1 MNYLLDT
8 NILIHII
15 RNSNKELVR
24 EIKELISDKENSI
37 SIVTL
42 AEVKSFASQNN
53 WGNNKISLLENIIEN
68 LNIIPI
74 TDHLVHIYVKI
85 DTFSQGKHQS
95 IILDSSAKNMGKNDL
110 WISATAKYNN
120 LSLITTDND
129 FNHLDPHFIKIINLS
144 SFP

>member
-8 NILIHII
+8 NILIHLI
-15 RNSNKELVR
+15 RNSHKELVR
-24 EIKELISDKENSI
+24 EIKEFISDKEISI

-42 AEVKSFASQNN
+42 AEVKSFASQNT
-53 WGNNKISLLENIIEN
+53 WGNHKISIIDKIIEN
-68 LNIIPI
+68 LYILPI
-74 TDHLVHIYVKI
+74 TESLVPIYVEI

-95 IILDSSAKNMGKNDL
+95 IVLGSSSKNMGKNDL

-129 FNHLDPHFIKIINLS
+129 FNHLDPHFIKVINLS
-144 SFP
+144 SFL